1 MFKRMTVLSLLLA
14 FLMMSTAAFA
24 ENVYVT
30 GKGKKYHKAECR
42 LIQNKETKEMDLQK
56 AIQAGYEPC
65 KKCFKQE
72 KEEENNKK

>member
-30 GKGKKYHKAECR
+30 AKGTKYHKADCR
-42 LIQNKETKEMDLQK
+42 LIQNKDTKEMDLQK
-56 AIQAGYEPC
+56 AIDAGYEPC
-65 KKCFKQE
+65 KKCFKE
-72 KEEENNKK
+72 EKKEEKNKK

>member
-1 MFKRMTVLSLLLA
+1 MFKRMTVLSLLIA

-42 LIQNKETKEMDLQK
+42 LIQNKEKKEMDLQK
-56 AIQAGYEPC
+56 AIQAGYEAC
-65 KKCFKQE
+65 KKCFKE
-72 KEEENNKK
+72 EKKEEKNKK